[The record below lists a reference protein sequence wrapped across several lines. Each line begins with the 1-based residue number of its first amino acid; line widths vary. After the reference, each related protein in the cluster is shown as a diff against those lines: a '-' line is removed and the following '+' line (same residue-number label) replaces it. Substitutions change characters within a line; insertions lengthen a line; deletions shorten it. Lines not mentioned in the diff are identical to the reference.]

1 MPMSDQEENKFK
13 RPVRTIL
20 TNIFDISADFI
31 ALYGSIKCGEIFAHK
46 YKINMLSSFFSR
58 TRRTN
63 RMVAENLRFQAQH
76 ATKRLPQ
83 LLDVMIIK
91 WNDKRL
97 SHNVGFR
104 FSTDNRA
111 LGELYC

>member
-1 MPMSDQEENKFK
+1 MD
-13 RPVRTIL
+13 
-20 TNIFDISADFI
+20 
-31 ALYGSIKCGEIFAHK
+31 
-46 YKINMLSSFFSR
+46 
-58 TRRTN
+58 
-63 RMVAENLRFQAQH
+63 AESLRFHAQH

-83 LLDVMIIK
+83 HLDVMITK

-111 LGELYC
+111 LGEFIDEKTVLPPTSGHCPLSRVTWGHEKMSIWRHTSFQASDK